1 MTALIENWVESLYN
15 RGLQVVGVEDNNG
28 QGASY
33 LFIKFP
39 HTYKTAKELA
49 RFLQMEANTP
59 ETFML
64 NVLPDGDNWEEA
76 KYEVYYKDELKDK
89 GEAGDILS
97 LRVLI
102 GSTEAYYSN
111 IAPSDEH
118 NQDMLEE
125 SDYIGMADEEE
136 SDWLGG
142 EEQRIDWRT
151 WVDLQTQV
159 YPEGIDYTTVV
170 PEWVVEIKGKGRF
183 LYGFVGKEGITEHDF
198 DKAMKFV
205 TRKRA
210 DEYIARVYPD
220 TVDPIR
226 SKARKVYY
234 YEGALWAWPIG

>member
-1 MTALIENWVESLYN
+1 MTVLIENWVESLYN

-39 HTYKTAKELA
+39 NSYKTAKELA

-89 GEAGDILS
+89 GMAGDILS

-102 GSTEAYYSN
+102 GSTEAYYSY
-111 IAPSDEH
+111 ISPSDEH
-118 NQDMLEE
+118 YQDMLDE
-125 SDYIGMADEEE
+125 SDYVDMADEEE
-136 SDWLGG
+136 SDWRYS
-142 EEQRIDWRT
+142 EDA
-151 WVDLQTQV
+151 
-159 YPEGIDYTTVV
+159 PEGDSTSDIDYTTVV

-183 LYGFVGKEGITEHDF
+183 LYGFVGKGEITEHDF

-220 TVDPIR
+220 TTGPIKL
-226 SKARKVYY
+226 KARKVYY
-234 YEGALWAWPIG
+234 EVTL

>member
-33 LFIKFP
+33 LFIKLP
-39 HTYKTAKELA
+39 NSYKTAKELA

-89 GEAGDILS
+89 GMAGDILS

-102 GSTEAYYSN
+102 GSTEAYYSY
-111 IAPSDEH
+111 ISPSDEH
-118 NQDMLEE
+118 NQDMLDE
-125 SDYIGMADEEE
+125 SDYIDMADEEE
-136 SDWLGG
+136 SDWRYS
-142 EEQRIDWRT
+142 EDA
-151 WVDLQTQV
+151 
-159 YPEGIDYTTVV
+159 PEGDSTSDIDYTTVV
-170 PEWVVEIKGKGRF
+170 PEWVIEIKGKGRS
-183 LYGFVGKEGITEHDF
+183 LYGFFGKDGISEHDF

-205 TRKRA
+205 THKRA
-210 DEYIARVYPD
+210 DEHIARVYPD
-220 TVDPIR
+220 TTRWNIKL
-226 SKARKVYY
+226 KARKVYY
-234 YEGALWAWPIG
+234 EGTL

>member
-89 GEAGDILS
+89 GMAGDILT
-97 LRVLI
+97 LRVPI

-111 IAPSDEH
+111 IVPSDE
-118 NQDMLEE
+118 NYQDMLDE
-125 SDYIGMADEEE
+125 SDYVDMADEEE
-136 SDWLGG
+136 SDWRYS
-142 EEQRIDWRT
+142 EDT
-151 WVDLQTQV
+151 
-159 YPEGIDYTTVV
+159 PEGGSTSDIDYTTVV
-170 PEWVVEIKGKGRF
+170 PEWVVEVKGKGRF
-183 LYGFVGKEGITEHDF
+183 LYGFVGKDEITEHDF

-205 TRKRA
+205 TRKHA

-220 TVDPIR
+220 TTGSIKL
-226 SKARKVYY
+226 KARKVYY
-234 YEGALWAWPIG
+234 EGTL

>member
-39 HTYKTAKELA
+39 NTYKTAKELA

-76 KYEVYYKDELKDK
+76 KYEVYYKDGLKDK
-89 GEAGDILS
+89 GRAGDILS

-111 IAPSDEH
+111 IAPSDE
-118 NQDMLEE
+118 NYQDMLDE
-125 SDYIGMADEEE
+125 SDYIDMAHAEE
-136 SDWLGG
+136 SDWRYS
-142 EEQRIDWRT
+142 EDAP
-151 WVDLQTQV
+151 D
-159 YPEGIDYTTVV
+159 EGSTSDIDYTTVV
-170 PEWVVEIKGKGRF
+170 PEWVVEVKGKGRF
-183 LYGFVGKEGITEHDF
+183 LYGFVGKGEITEHDF

-220 TVDPIR
+220 ITGSIKL
-226 SKARKVYY
+226 KARKVYY
-234 YEGALWAWPIG
+234 EVTL